1 MSPVDKQ
8 ELFKL
13 VHQETS
19 FATSTPARMVAP
31 YKLPVLQRSYVR
43 VPGSG
48 YDNSA
53 NLCQNVI
60 QVRPPTN
67 VSSQK
72 NVTQVQNPENNRPPT
87 NVSSQQNVT
96 QVQNPENNRPP
107 TNVSSQQNVPQVSSS
122 QVPNNQQNKRP
133 RETEI
138 FSGFTYAKKMKIL
151 HISHSDLVS
160 FQKLKK
166 ENEQLKKEYE
176 TLKTQVSLFKQ
187 LIQNPERLNSV
198 LCRLKE
204 KAQEA

>member
-72 NVTQVQNPENNRPPT
+72 
-87 NVSSQQNVT
+87 NVT